1 MKTPFSLLLLIT
13 IVFSSCNK
21 LQETTENKVPLT
33 SEIEVNWIE
42 PLGLSGFRVSIEIQS
57 NNLSYSS
64 SAEWGI
70 CYGLS
75 SNPTIE
81 DTKIVST
88 DNSYYSF
95 FVDILDLAPGTQY
108 FGRSYYQYGTEVG
121 YSLDFSFTTPA
132 ASIGTFKEGGI
143 VFWVNPNDTLHGLV
157 CAIEDCNNGNIS
169 NWSATN
175 NLTNASGFEVG
186 TGLQNTNSIIA
197 LNTTGAAKIC
207 DDYISNG
214 YNDWYLPSIDELYI
228 LYTYRF
234 IINATALQN
243 GGNNFSSNYNYWSST
258 EINEF
263 YAYQVV
269 FSSGGEWEGIKSDYG
284 RNRAIRTF

>member
-95 FVDILDLAPGTQY
+95 L
-108 FGRSYYQYGTEVG
+108 
-121 YSLDFSFTTPA
+121 
-132 ASIGTFKEGGI
+132 
-143 VFWVNPNDTLHGLV
+143 
-157 CAIEDCNNGNIS
+157 
-169 NWSATN
+169 
-175 NLTNASGFEVG
+175 
-186 TGLQNTNSIIA
+186 
-197 LNTTGAAKIC
+197 
-207 DDYISNG
+207 
-214 YNDWYLPSIDELYI
+214 
-228 LYTYRF
+228 
-234 IINATALQN
+234 
-243 GGNNFSSNYNYWSST
+243 
-258 EINEF
+258 
-263 YAYQVV
+263 
-269 FSSGGEWEGIKSDYG
+269 
-284 RNRAIRTF
+284 